1 MKQSITTILFFLTI
15 LGFVAVVV
23 SEAHRENPPIA
34 VLQMDGKGWYR
45 VERYQ
50 LSQKR
55 DCVGFIN
62 GMGEYERFCG
72 AFSVTE
78 EKDFESLPSRP

>member
-1 MKQSITTILFFLTI
+1 MKQAITTILFFLMI
-15 LGFVAVVV
+15 FGFVVVIV
-23 SEAHRENPPIA
+23 SEAHRDSKPIA

-45 VERYQ
+45 VERYH
-50 LSQKR
+50 LSVKR
-55 DCVGFIN
+55 DCVGFVN

-78 EKDFESLPSRP
+78 EKDFASLPSRP

>member
-1 MKQSITTILFFLTI
+1 MKQLITTTLFLFSIFFFVLTVI
-15 LGFVAVVV
+15 N
-23 SEAHRENPPIA
+23 EAHRGDQIIA

-50 LSQKR
+50 LSEKR

-78 EKDFESLPSRP
+78 KKDFDSLPKKP